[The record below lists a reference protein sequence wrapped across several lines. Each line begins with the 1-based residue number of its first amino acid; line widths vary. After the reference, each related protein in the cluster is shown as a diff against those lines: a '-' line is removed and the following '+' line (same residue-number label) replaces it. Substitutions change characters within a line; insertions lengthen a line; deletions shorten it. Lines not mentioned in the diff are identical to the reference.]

1 MRCPRADTFGEPV
14 KKPRRPGIRTFVAN
28 SSAMEPSRGR
38 AQEPAALKPTGTL
51 TFLFSDIEGSTTRW
65 ETHRGSMATA
75 VARHDAIMR
84 SSIEACGGYVFKT
97 VGDAFCA
104 VFRTAREAIG
114 AALDAQ
120 RALAA
125 EDWSAVGGLRVR
137 MALHTGAAE
146 ERDGDYFG
154 TAVNRVARL
163 LAIVHG
169 GQTVV
174 SGITSDL
181 ARDVLPPGAALRDLG
196 LHALKDLTQP
206 EQVYQLDV
214 PDLPAEFPAL
224 RSPSGIRTNLPAQL
238 TSFVGRERELAD
250 IQTLVQRSRF
260 VTLLGAGG
268 VGKTRLAVTT
278 ASAMMPMFPSGV
290 VFIDLAPVSAA
301 QHLPHAILNAL
312 GLSEDGRPLVERL
325 SDVFAGGPALLVFDN
340 CERVLPD
347 CGDVIAEFLRAV
359 PTAHVLATSRE
370 TLGVLGEVVYRVAP
384 LEANAA
390 IALFLERA
398 RAVNA
403 RYGEDPASALQIERL
418 CRGLDGIPLALELA
432 ASRANVLAP
441 QQMAERLSDR
451 LALVGNW
458 RASAPPHHH
467 TLRETLDW
475 SFELL
480 SDAERAL
487 FRRLAVFIDGWTL
500 EAAEAVCS
508 DPIVQKPEILD
519 VLSRLVDKSLVV
531 ANTSGRSA
539 RFIFLETMREY
550 AASKLA
556 ASGEQR
562 QMESA
567 HAAHYRD
574 HIERLRPTLLGAS
587 QREGLEAEAADDA
600 NVVLAVQYALAAG
613 NVIDAAR
620 VAVAASPFWWVRSAT
635 DRALGVLRDVQ
646 RAAGDAL
653 PKALEASL
661 QSWIAAFAWLHGDL
675 DEAATLNEAALAT
688 RLSLGG
694 DADIAESLF
703 STARDAYSAAD
714 FEDSRK
720 LLERALEHFRRC
732 GDRHG
737 TARALDF
744 LGLIL
749 TVVGE
754 HAAAEAP
761 FAESLAI
768 YREMGDKRNIAWV
781 QYHRGLRAH
790 MLGDFERAES
800 LANESLAI
808 WRDLEDQH
816 GIVLALHNAAN
827 AVAARGDLDRAA
839 SLHRQS
845 LELTYRLGLRKDLV
859 DGLER
864 LAAILV
870 AQGRPAQA
878 VRLLGAADR
887 LREQLRTPVQDP
899 EREEHDRAVT
909 HARSELGV
917 ESFDDAWN
925 TGRAL
930 STEEVMS
937 EAIQFGG
944 MS

>member
-1 MRCPRADTFGEPV
+1 MRSEL
-14 KKPRRPGIRTFVAN
+14 
-28 SSAMEPSRGR
+28 SAMEPSRGPAR
-38 AQEPAALKPTGTL
+38 EPVALKPTGTV

-65 ETHRGSMATA
+65 ETHRGTMAAA

-84 SSIEACGGYVFKT
+84 SSIEAHGGYVFKT

-114 AALDAQ
+114 AALAAQ
-120 RALAA
+120 RTMAA
-125 EDWSAVGGLRVR
+125 EDWSEVGGLRVR

-163 LAIVHG
+163 LAIAHG

-181 ARDVLPPGAALRDLG
+181 ARDVLPLHAALRDLG
-196 LHALKDLTQP
+196 SHALKDLAQP

-214 PDLPAEFPAL
+214 PDLPSKFEPL
-224 RSPSGIRTNLPAQL
+224 RSPGGIPANLPEQL
-238 TSFVGRERELAD
+238 TSFVGREREVAE
-250 IQTLVQRSRF
+250 IQRLVERSRF
-260 VTLLGAGG
+260 VTLVGAGG
-268 VGKTRLAVTT
+268 VGKTRLAVRT
-278 ASAMMPMFPSGV
+278 ASALTPSFPAGV
-290 VFIDLAPVSAA
+290 VFIDLAPASAP

-312 GLSEDGRPLVERL
+312 GLTEDGRPLVERL

-370 TLGVLGEVVYRVAP
+370 TLSVLGEVVYRVAP
-384 LEANAA
+384 LEPSAA
-390 IALFLERA
+390 IVLFLERA

-403 RYGEDPASALQIERL
+403 RFGDDAASVPQIERL

-441 QQMAERLSDR
+441 QQMADRLSDR
-451 LALVGNW
+451 LELVGNW

-480 SDAERAL
+480 SDPERSL

-500 EAAEAVCS
+500 EAAEAVCADRAVRKS
-508 DPIVQKPEILD
+508 EILD

-531 ANTSGRSA
+531 ANTGGRTA
-539 RFIFLETMREY
+539 RFILLETVREY

-556 ASGEQR
+556 SSGEQR
-562 QMESA
+562 SLEAA
-567 HAAHYRD
+567 HAAFYRD
-574 HIERLRPTLLGAS
+574 HIERLRPTLYGAR
-587 QREGLEAEAADDA
+587 QRDGLDAESADDA
-600 NVVLAVQYALAAG
+600 NAVLAVQYALAVG
-613 NVIDAAR
+613 NLDDAAR
-620 VAVAASPFWWVRSAT
+620 IAVAASPFWWVRSAM

-646 RAAGDAL
+646 RAGGDAL
-653 PKALEASL
+653 AKGLQASL
-661 QSWIAAFAWLHGDL
+661 QSWAAAFSWLHGDL
-675 DEAATLNEAALAT
+675 QEAMALDEAALSA
-688 RLSLGG
+688 RLSLGS
-694 DADIAESLF
+694 DADIADSLF
-703 STARDAYSAAD
+703 SKARNAYSAGT
-714 FEDSRK
+714 FEESR
-720 LLERALEHFRRC
+720 LQLERALEYFRTC

-749 TVVGE
+749 TVIGE
-754 HAAAEAP
+754 HGAAEAP
-761 FAESLAI
+761 FTESLAI

-790 MLGDFERAES
+790 MQGDFDRAES
-800 LANESLAI
+800 LAKESLAI

-816 GIVLALHNAAN
+816 GIVLALHNVAN
-827 AVAARGDLDRAA
+827 AAAARGDLDRATI
-839 SLHRQS
+839 LHRES
-845 LELTYRLGLRKDLV
+845 LALTYRLGLRKDLV

-864 LAAILV
+864 LAAILA

-878 VRLLGAADR
+878 VRFLGAADH

-899 EREEHDRAVT
+899 EREEHDRAVAR
-909 HARSELGV
+909 ARSDMGV
-917 ESFDDAWN
+917 KAFDEAWEA
-925 TGRAL
+925 GRTL
-930 STEEVMS
+930 STDEMMGEVLRS
-937 EAIQFGG
+937 VPTA
-944 MS
+944 